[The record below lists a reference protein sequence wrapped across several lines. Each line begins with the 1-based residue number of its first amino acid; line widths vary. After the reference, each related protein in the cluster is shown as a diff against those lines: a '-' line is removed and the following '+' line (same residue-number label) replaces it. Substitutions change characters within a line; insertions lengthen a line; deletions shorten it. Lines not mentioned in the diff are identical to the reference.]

1 MLGIG
6 QTLGSNAAN
15 LGSNLASYGQQMSG
29 VGTNL
34 ANLQSNQRAELANY
48 GQMGRGIYDMA
59 NQRQYSQQIGQQMRP
74 MQTLQGIASMLPG
87 YQQTQTGIQSAY
99 GLAPDPTAQG
109 LGAAFSAYG
118 ALVPRQGGNT
128 R

>member
-1 MLGIG
+1 
-6 QTLGSNAAN
+6 
-15 LGSNLASYGQQMSG
+15 MSG
-29 VGTNL
+29 LGTNL

-48 GQMGRGIYDMA
+48 GQVSRGINDMA
-59 NQRQYSQQIGQQMRP
+59 NQRQFQQQTSQQIRP
-74 MQTLQGIASMLPG
+74 MQTLQGIGAMLPG

-99 GLAPDPTAQG
+99 GMAPDPTAQG

-118 ALVPRQGGNT
+118 ALAPRQGGNT